1 MKINGLSDTTRIEST
16 PRSTQR
22 AADAP
27 AAPVT
32 PPPGVAM
39 RLSTPPGGEFDAARV
54 EEIKQAIRDGS
65 FEVDAEVVADRLIAS
80 VHDLFVRSH

>member
-16 PRSTQR
+16 PRASQR
-22 AADAP
+22 TTDAP
-27 AAPVT
+27 AAAVT
-32 PPPGVAM
+32 RPADVAM

-80 VHDLFVRSH
+80 VHDLFVRTH

>member
-16 PRSTQR
+16 PRASPRTGDVPAEVTQP
-22 AADAP
+22 AD
-27 AAPVT
+27 VT
-32 PPPGVAM
+32 M

-80 VHDLFVRSH
+80 VHDLFVRTH

>member
-1 MKINGLSDTTRIEST
+1 MKINGPSDTSRIDST
-16 PRSTQR
+16 PRSSQR

-27 AAPVT
+27 AAAVT
-32 PPPGVAM
+32 QPPGIAM

-54 EEIKQAIRDGS
+54 EEIKQAIRDGA

-80 VHDLFVRSH
+80 VHDLFVRTH